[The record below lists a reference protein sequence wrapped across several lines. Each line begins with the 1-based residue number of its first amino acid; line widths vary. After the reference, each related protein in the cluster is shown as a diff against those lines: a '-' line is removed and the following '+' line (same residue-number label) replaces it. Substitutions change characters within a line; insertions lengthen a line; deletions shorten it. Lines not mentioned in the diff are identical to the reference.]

1 MKEKY
6 RKPTPVSVQMHI
18 RVPPALKKWLEAR
31 ATENVKTL
39 NAELVAILEKEK
51 ASGNAG
57 KLTPDALN
65 HNE

>member
-6 RKPTPVSVQMHI
+6 RKPEPVSVQMHI
-18 RVPPALKKWLEAR
+18 RVPPAVKKWLEAR

-51 ASGNAG
+51 AAEPIAKQFSAASIS
-57 KLTPDALN
+57 K
-65 HNE
+65 